1 MPERPADW
9 AGTLAPDGGFL
20 DWVAGHDGSRERWRR
35 GISRDSLSYMYR
47 ESPLPLVPENFNGG
61 PFPGPLVTELDPPP
75 VRTGMKELV
84 LDPEGRL
91 KELHVVPPQI
101 ENPPIPSPAKSVPD
115 WAPLFRA
122 AGLDASL
129 FRPVESRWSPD
140 WYADVRAAWEGPH
153 PERPG
158 LTMRVEAAA
167 SSGRPISFLWI
178 GPWSPSSRD
187 VPDRRTGGARAAD
200 IVWLTILLTL
210 LFGGA
215 WMARRNLRAGRGDRR
230 GANRLAAAAFV
241 LQFLMW
247 ALGAHHVSALE
258 EFDIFAIGLA
268 DATMLALFFW
278 LVYVA
283 LEPFMR
289 RHWPRMLISWTRLLA
304 GGWRDP
310 LVGRDLL
317 VGASAGALIGILM
330 GPIRRYIPGWIG
342 EAPPVP
348 RGMAGDPSSV
358 RSGLAWL
365 IQPPV
370 FSLAWV
376 LGLVMFLVI
385 VRRVVRQEWIAGI
398 VVALLFSANYL
409 GIPPLHVTLPLV
421 AVTTGVLVVVAIRF
435 GLLAALVCQTCSVWL
450 GQFVMTADPSA
461 WYFYVGAIAMGLVLA
476 LAVWGLR
483 TSAPETSLEPPALR
497 HPTGRAPNS

>member
-1 MPERPADW
+1 
-9 AGTLAPDGGFL
+9 
-20 DWVAGHDGSRERWRR
+20 
-35 GISRDSLSYMYR
+35 
-47 ESPLPLVPENFNGG
+47 
-61 PFPGPLVTELDPPP
+61 
-75 VRTGMKELV
+75 
-84 LDPEGRL
+84 
-91 KELHVVPPQI
+91 
-101 ENPPIPSPAKSVPD
+101 
-115 WAPLFRA
+115 
-122 AGLDASL
+122 
-129 FRPVESRWSPD
+129 
-140 WYADVRAAWEGPH
+140 
-153 PERPG
+153 
-158 LTMRVEAAA
+158 
-167 SSGRPISFLWI
+167 
-178 GPWSPSSRD
+178 
-187 VPDRRTGGARAAD
+187 
-200 IVWLTILLTL
+200 
-210 LFGGA
+210 
-215 WMARRNLRAGRGDRR
+215 
-230 GANRLAAAAFV
+230 
-241 LQFLMW
+241 
-247 ALGAHHVSALE
+247 
-258 EFDIFAIGLA
+258 
-268 DATMLALFFW
+268 
-278 LVYVA
+278 
-283 LEPFMR
+283 
-289 RHWPRMLISWTRLLA
+289 
-304 GGWRDP
+304 
-310 LVGRDLL
+310 VGRDLL

-365 IQPPV
+365 IQPAG

-435 GLLAALVCQTCSVWL
+435 GLLAALVCQTCSAWL
-450 GQFVMTADPSA
+450 ASWVMTPDPSA